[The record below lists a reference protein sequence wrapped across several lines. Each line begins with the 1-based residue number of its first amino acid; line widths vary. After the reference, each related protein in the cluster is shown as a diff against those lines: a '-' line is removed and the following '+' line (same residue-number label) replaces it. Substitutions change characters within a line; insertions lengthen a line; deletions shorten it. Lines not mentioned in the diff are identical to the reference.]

1 MIALVILDYEII
13 RGGMP
18 EGYHITE
25 YSDLEHGRCDGRVL
39 PTGCSGLAIVS
50 RLPIFETQFYK
61 YRDCGD
67 WSKVEIDGECF
78 ATKGVGRVRL
88 ATFGHIWSDW
98 PNITMDVFVTHT
110 IAAPP
115 YGRCDHIS
123 T

>member
-1 MIALVILDYEII
+1 
-13 RGGMP
+13 MP
-18 EGYHITE
+18 EGYHITD
-25 YSDLEHGRCDGRVL
+25 YSDLEYGRCDGRVL

-115 YGRCDHIS
+115 YGRCDHILLFCQS
-123 T
+123 FLT